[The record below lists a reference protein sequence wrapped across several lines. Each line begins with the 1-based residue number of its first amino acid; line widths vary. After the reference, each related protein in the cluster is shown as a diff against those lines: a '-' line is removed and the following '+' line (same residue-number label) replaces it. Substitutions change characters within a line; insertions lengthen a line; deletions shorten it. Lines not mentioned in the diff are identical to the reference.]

1 MPMFSLSE
9 NSEAN
14 AKHLASP
21 HIKVAGKINEKSSI
35 RIGGLIRYMKKAELY
50 LSAAKIYGT
59 VALLWSVPSL
69 NIFGI
74 IGAILSW
81 KAYKSNSGNI
91 ALKAMF
97 LYEAASAVSVI
108 FVLILLFLGIMVL
121 DGGSFFRFTLAAA
134 IISIVG
140 DVLYITA
147 AVMSDKGFE
156 ELGVSGS
163 KVSVE

>member
-1 MPMFSLSE
+1 
-9 NSEAN
+9 
-14 AKHLASP
+14 
-21 HIKVAGKINEKSSI
+21 
-35 RIGGLIRYMKKAELY
+35 MKKAELY

-81 KAYKSNSGNI
+81 KAYKSNNGDI
-91 ALKAMF
+91 ARKAMF
-97 LYEAASAVSVI
+97 LYVVATVVSIV
-108 FVLILLFLGIMVL
+108 FVLILMILGIMVL
-121 DGGSFFRFTLAAA
+121 GGGSFFRFALAAA

-147 AVMSDKGFE
+147 AVMSDKGSK
-156 ELGVSGS
+156 ELGRSGS
-163 KVSVE
+163 EVKV